1 MKLKK
6 DVMPKGHVRSLKDGR
21 TIWVDDFR
29 EDACKELGYRAAIA
43 VLAAAAGVFGMV
55 AIGAAAVGKT
65 IGSVKRYA
73 KEHPDKMASFQSAV
87 AALNK
92 IAAYLSDAE

>member
-21 TIWVDDFR
+21 LIWVDDIKG
-29 EDACKELGYRAAIA
+29 DACRELGYKAAIA
-43 VLAAAAGVFGMV
+43 VLAAAAGIFSVI
-55 AIGAAAVGKT
+55 AIGAAAVDKT
-65 IGSVKRYA
+65 LGSVKKYV
-73 KEHPDKMASFQSAV
+73 KEHPDKVASFQSAV
-87 AALNK
+87 AALNR